1 MIDNVREISNV
12 AWADIRFMRHTWV
25 NVFLMS
31 MMTPFLYLL
40 AFGYGVGTFVN
51 DIETDYGIMSYIT
64 FIIPGIIALT
74 ALSAPFSSVSGRMN
88 VQRLYY
94 RSFDEMMLCP
104 LRFSSIA
111 IGKAMMGIIR
121 GLLSCS
127 IIFILGFV
135 FTHLTGTTGM
145 QLEFSFHFVIV
156 LLVSC
161 FTFSMLGETA
171 AFLAKSHASMA
182 TFSTL
187 VILPMT
193 FLCGTF
199 FVISMMPGW
208 FQAILYVLPLTYS
221 STLMRESLIR
231 VDGVVPFDTMSWVF
245 LIILI
250 AMGLALL
257 LLNIYLMKSRRI

>member
-1 MIDNVREISNV
+1 MIDNVREICNV
-12 AWADIRFMRHTWV
+12 AWADMRFMRHTWV

-31 MMTPFLYLL
+31 MMTPLLYLL

-51 DIETDYGIMSYIT
+51 DMYIPEYDMYVSYIT

-74 ALSAPFSSVSGRMN
+74 ALSAPFTSVSSRMN

-111 IGKAMMGIIR
+111 IGKAVMGIFR
-121 GLLSCS
+121 GLLGCI
-127 IIFILGFV
+127 IIFILGYA
-135 FTHLTGTTGM
+135 FTHFADITGPPL
-145 QLEFSFHFVIV
+145 QFSVEFLIV
-156 LLVSC
+156 LVVSC

-187 VILPMT
+187 VITPMT

-199 FVISMMPGW
+199 FVISLMPGW
-208 FQAILYVLPLTYS
+208 FQAILYALPLTYS
-221 STLMRESLIR
+221 SVLMRESLIE
-231 VDGVVPFDTMSWVF
+231 GVGFDTMSWVF
-245 LIILI
+245 LLILI
-250 AMGLALL
+250 TMGVALL
-257 LLNIYLMKSRRI
+257 MLNIYLMKSRRI